1 MDHAGRVAVVTGAA
15 SGIGR
20 AISERLLAEGLAV
33 ALLDMDPG
41 VADIADELVAT
52 GGQAVGV
59 QVDVSDGS
67 SVRTAFDRVESELG
81 PPWVLVNS
89 AGVLSYG
96 ATVDMPESDWDRVLA
111 VDLKGVFLC
120 SQAAL
125 RSMLPRGG
133 GRIINISSIAGR
145 VARPTQIAY
154 CAAKAG
160 ADHFTRCLAVE
171 VAAQGITVNAVAP
184 GMTRS
189 LMLERVIQRG
199 GSEADLLAL
208 IPTGRF
214 ALPEDHAGLV
224 AWLASDA
231 AGHVTGQVIDVDGG
245 QSLFAPIVRST
256 GPAAPPATPRA
267 SETAPP
273 AGAAPATGAHPGP
286 GGR

>member
-1 MDHAGRVAVVTGAA
+1 
-15 SGIGR
+15 
-20 AISERLLAEGLAV
+20 
-33 ALLDMDPG
+33 
-41 VADIADELVAT
+41 
-52 GGQAVGV
+52 
-59 QVDVSDGS
+59 
-67 SVRTAFDRVESELG
+67 
-81 PPWVLVNS
+81 
-89 AGVLSYG
+89 
-96 ATVDMPESDWDRVLA
+96 
-111 VDLKGVFLC
+111 
-120 SQAAL
+120 
-125 RSMLPRGG
+125 
-133 GRIINISSIAGR
+133 
-145 VARPTQIAY
+145 
-154 CAAKAG
+154 
-160 ADHFTRCLAVE
+160 

-256 GPAAPPATPRA
+256 GPAAPPATPRP

-273 AGAAPATGAHPGP
+273 AGAAPAAGAHPGP

>member
-1 MDHAGRVAVVTGAA
+1 MDHDGRVAVVTGAA

-33 ALLDMDPG
+33 ALLDMDPS
-41 VADIADELVAT
+41 VADVASELAVA
-52 GGQAVGV
+52 GRRAVGV
-59 QVDVSDGS
+59 QVDVSDS
-67 SVRTAFDRVESELG
+67 ASVRSAFDRVEAELG

-171 VAAQGITVNAVAP
+171 VAGQGITVNAVAP

-199 GSEADLLAL
+199 GTEEDLLAL
-208 IPTGRF
+208 IPAGRF
-214 ALPEDHAGLV
+214 AVPEDHAGLV

-245 QSLFAPIVRST
+245 QSLFAPIVR
-256 GPAAPPATPRA
+256 RA
-267 SETAPP
+267 GSAQPSAETRPSETAPA
-273 AGAAPATGAHPGP
+273 AGRAPAAAADPGP